1 MLSPESPSI
10 KMTIVSVLVCNHA
23 APYPN
28 STKLVKFIIFPI
40 EKHNERNYLLSFGTD
55 QAVERCSPSKQACH
69 SIFVICNTIGRWSL
83 TPPKYLG
90 PE

>member
-40 EKHNERNYLLSFGTD
+40 EKHNEQNNQLSFSTC
-55 QAVERCSPSKQACH
+55 QTIERCLPLKQACH
-69 SIFVICNTIGRWSL
+69 SIFVICNTIGR
-83 TPPKYLG
+83 
-90 PE
+90 